1 MALVQA
7 WLAVDYNTRPSLL
20 PATDWTIGQ
29 WWRLVLTFVVTQ
41 ATFFVLVL
49 EECSKLLLLDFL
61 LLVDWA

>member
-7 WLAVDYNTRPSLL
+7 WLAVDYNIRLSLL

-29 WWRLVLTFVVTQ
+29 WCRLVVTFVVNQ